1 MTDSYLKK
9 SAKGRTLSPW
19 QTRAHAAGLQQKV
32 LAEITGKTEI
42 NVSQQLRG
50 MYGGKGE
57 PPRYV
62 VATII
67 AWELMTLDQR
77 EEWLAQLGSKGT
89 VPTQHF
95 TRSAVMERFRTAV
108 RTRREELSLS
118 REQIANAIGT
128 TRRAIKDFE
137 DGGDVSMS
145 LAAKIAES
153 VGLSIGV
160 VDTATA
166 SGIAG
171 GSDAMRDNDSYE
183 ISDSLPDD
191 LEGA

>member
-1 MTDSYLKK
+1 MTDSDLKK
-9 SAKGRTLSPW
+9 SPKGRALSPW
-19 QTRAHAAGLQQKV
+19 QARAHAAGLQQKV

-89 VPTQHF
+89 LPTQHF
-95 TRSAVMERFRTAV
+95 TRSNVMERFRAAV
-108 RTRREELSLS
+108 RARREELSLS
-118 REQIANAIGT
+118 REQIANAVGT

-160 VDTATA
+160 IDTATA

-171 GSDAMRDNDSYE
+171 GSAVTRDTDTYE

>member
-1 MTDSYLKK
+1 M
-9 SAKGRTLSPW
+9 SPW
-19 QTRAHAAGLQQKV
+19 QARAHAAGLQQKV

-89 VPTQHF
+89 VPTEHF
-95 TRSAVMERFRTAV
+95 TRSVVMERFRAAV
-108 RTRREELSLS
+108 RARREELSLS

-128 TRRAIKDFE
+128 TRRMVKDFE
-137 DGGDVSMS
+137 DGADVPMS
-145 LAAKIAES
+145 VAAKIAES

-171 GSDAMRDNDSYE
+171 GSAVEKETDVYD

>member
-1 MTDSYLKK
+1 
-9 SAKGRTLSPW
+9 
-19 QTRAHAAGLQQKV
+19 
-32 LAEITGKTEI
+32 
-42 NVSQQLRG
+42 
-50 MYGGKGE
+50 
-57 PPRYV
+57 
-62 VATII
+62 
-67 AWELMTLDQR
+67 
-77 EEWLAQLGSKGT
+77 
-89 VPTQHF
+89 
-95 TRSAVMERFRTAV
+95 MERFRAAV
-108 RTRREELSLS
+108 RARREELSLS

-171 GSDAMRDNDSYE
+171 GSAVARDNDTYE

>member
-9 SAKGRTLSPW
+9 SSKGRTLSPW
-19 QTRAHAAGLQQKV
+19 QARAHAAGLQQKV

-95 TRSAVMERFRTAV
+95 TRSAVMERFRAAV
-108 RTRREELSLS
+108 RARREELSLS
-118 REQIANAIGT
+118 REQVANAIGT

-171 GSDAMRDNDSYE
+171 GTDAMRDSDSYE
-183 ISDSLPDD
+183 ILDSLPDD

>member
-1 MTDSYLKK
+1 M
-9 SAKGRTLSPW
+9 SPW
-19 QTRAHAAGLQQKV
+19 QARAHAAGLQQKV

-89 VPTQHF
+89 LPSQHF
-95 TRSAVMERFRTAV
+95 TRSNVMERFRAAV
-108 RTRREELSLS
+108 
-118 REQIANAIGT
+118 
-128 TRRAIKDFE
+128 
-137 DGGDVSMS
+137 
-145 LAAKIAES
+145 
-153 VGLSIGV
+153 
-160 VDTATA
+160 
-166 SGIAG
+166 
-171 GSDAMRDNDSYE
+171 
-183 ISDSLPDD
+183 
-191 LEGA
+191 